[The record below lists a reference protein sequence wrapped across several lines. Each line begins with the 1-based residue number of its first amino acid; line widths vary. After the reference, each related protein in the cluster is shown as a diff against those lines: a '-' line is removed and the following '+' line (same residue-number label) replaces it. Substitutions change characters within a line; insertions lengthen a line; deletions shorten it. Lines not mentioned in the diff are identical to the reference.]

1 MEGVGVGVELTGG
14 DGGGGLEGGMGG
26 GEILE
31 RGGCGGV
38 GGGEIQISPQKLMK
52 KIYTNRMEG

>member
-38 GGGEIQISPQKLMK
+38 GGGEI
-52 KIYTNRMEG
+52 